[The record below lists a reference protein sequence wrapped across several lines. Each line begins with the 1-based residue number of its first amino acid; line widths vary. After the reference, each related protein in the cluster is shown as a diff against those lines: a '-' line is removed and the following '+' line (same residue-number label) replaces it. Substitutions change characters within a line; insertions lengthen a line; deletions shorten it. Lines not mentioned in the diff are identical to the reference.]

1 MLFDENFTLILL
13 KNAAKMRYLWKNDYF
28 CDTCVFLRK

>member
-13 KNAAKMRYLWKNDYF
+13 KNATKMRYLWKNNYF
-28 CDTCVFLRK
+28 CDVCYF